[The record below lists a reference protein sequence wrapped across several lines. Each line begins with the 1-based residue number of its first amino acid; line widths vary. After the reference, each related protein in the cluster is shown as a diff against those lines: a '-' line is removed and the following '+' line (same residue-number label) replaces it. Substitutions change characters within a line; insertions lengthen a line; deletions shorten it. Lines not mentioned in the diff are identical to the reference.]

1 MTFKHRVT
9 ISGPLVLR
17 TLHWKVFF
25 FSLEIL
31 FPEATHGCKILSLIS
46 VLNPIMNK
54 AFGIK
59 TIQPYCLK
67 AVPQR
72 KYIALECLKPVFY
85 KFNGHV
91 IVAELY
97 KKEED

>member
-1 MTFKHRVT
+1 ME
-9 ISGPLVLR
+9 G
-17 TLHWKVFF
+17 FF
-25 FSLEIL
+25 FFIRI
-31 FPEATHGCKILSLIS
+31 FVPRGHHGCRILSLIS
-46 VLNPIMNK
+46 VLNPIINK
-54 AFGIK
+54 ALGIK
-59 TIQPYCLK
+59 TVQPYCLK

-91 IVAELY
+91 IVAEHY

>member
-9 ISGPLVLR
+9 VSGSLVFL
-17 TLHWKVFF
+17 
-25 FSLEIL
+25 LEFL
-31 FPEATHGCKILSLIS
+31 FPEATHGCRILSLIF
-46 VLNPIMNK
+46 VLNPIINK
-54 AFGIK
+54 ALGIK
-59 TIQPYCLK
+59 TVQPYCLK

-72 KYIALECLKPVFY
+72 KYIALECLKLVFY

-91 IVAELY
+91 IVAEHY

>member
-1 MTFKHRVT
+1 
-9 ISGPLVLR
+9 
-17 TLHWKVFF
+17 
-25 FSLEIL
+25 
-31 FPEATHGCKILSLIS
+31 
-46 VLNPIMNK
+46 MNK

>member
-1 MTFKHRVT
+1 
-9 ISGPLVLR
+9 
-17 TLHWKVFF
+17 
-25 FSLEIL
+25 
-31 FPEATHGCKILSLIS
+31 
-46 VLNPIMNK
+46 MNK
-54 AFGIK
+54 SFGIK

-97 KKEED
+97 KKEEDWILFQMGRYNHDETFGNVSLVF

>member
-9 ISGPLVLR
+9 VSGSLVLR

-25 FSLEIL
+25 SLEFL
-31 FPEATHGCKILSLIS
+31 FPEAIHGCRILSLIS
-46 VLNPIMNK
+46 VLNPIINK
-54 AFGIK
+54 ALGIK
-59 TIQPYCLK
+59 TVQPYCLK

-72 KYIALECLKPVFY
+72 KYIALECLKLVFY

-91 IVAELY
+91 IVAEHY